1 MTDAELKQLVK
12 SNARAIQAMPDARA
26 EERQQHQEFRE
37 RTEVGIA
44 RLENIVERLTNLQE
58 GMSNLLVSV
67 NEDRP
72 TILRKL
78 TSIENKVNQLLEQ
91 RGEGA

>member
-1 MTDAELKQLVK
+1 MTDTELKQLIE
-12 SNARAIQAMPDARA
+12 SNARAVQAMLDARA

-37 RTEVGIA
+37 RTEAGIA

-58 GMSNLLVSV
+58 GMSNLLASV
-67 NEDRP
+67 DEDRP

-78 TSIENKVNQLLEQ
+78 TSIENKVNLLLEQ
-91 RGEGA
+91 RDEGD